1 MAEEQ
6 TTERAER
13 ETDME
18 PAVGLDHLGDET
30 LARIVE
36 DEIEEHG
43 GLKSVW
49 ARVAFAE
56 LARRSGH
63 DIRP

>member
-1 MAEEQ
+1 MTMAEEQ
-6 TTERAER
+6 TTEPGA
-13 ETDME
+13 DAKL
-18 PAVGLDHLGDET
+18 AVGLDHLGDET

-36 DEIEEHG
+36 DEIEQHG
-43 GLKSVW
+43 GLKSVE

-63 DIRP
+63 DIRS